1 MTLANVACGKQY
13 QWQWWGVWFE
23 ICLLI
28 ALFVTAFFEA
38 FHKGKLVFISY
49 FLLATMVLMWGAKD
63 FIDHTHIGDVDFSAT
78 DSQQARSTP
87 AVHC

>member
-1 MTLANVACGKQY
+1 MACGKQY

-49 FLLATMVLMWGAKD
+49 FTLATMVLMWGAKD
-63 FIDHTHIGDVDFSAT
+63 FIDHTHIGSVDFSAT
-78 DSQQARSTP
+78 DSQQVRVLPRMCP
-87 AVHC
+87 A